1 MPKVH
6 IELKCGDALQEA
18 ADVLVLKH
26 AQGRF
31 GVDEA
36 VDAILEAEGRRL
48 HLPRPSSY
56 RIEES
61 TSSIA
66 ASKILMVGV
75 PPLPDFDYKAIRTF
89 ARQALA
95 ILAEKLPD
103 TRTIVLTLHGSGY
116 GLDEVEAFESE
127 IAGLADAVRIGDFP
141 PALTKISI
149 VELAPGRVKRLSHT
163 LETLLPDHT
172 ISDPIPGLFGAI
184 AATLTDVR
192 PLTQVASE
200 KLRTAGITSES
211 KPKVFVAMP
220 FKEEMDD
227 TYHYGIVS
235 ATNAAGYLCE
245 RADLSSFTG
254 DVLDWVKSRI
264 RSASLVIADL
274 TEANPNVYLEVG
286 YAWGC
291 GVPTVLIIKSGDPL
305 KFDVRSQR
313 CLVYKSIKNLEDLL
327 TKELQSLPKS
337 IETQ

>member
-1 MPKVH
+1 MPGIH
-6 IELKCGDALQEA
+6 IELKCGDALAES

-48 HLPRPSSY
+48 HLPRPSDY

-66 ASKILMVGV
+66 ASQILMLGV
-75 PPLPDFDYKAIRTF
+75 PPLPDFSYKDIRTF

-95 ILAEKLPD
+95 VLAEKLPD
-103 TRTIVLTLHGSGY
+103 TRTIVFTLHGSGY
-116 GLDEVEAFESE
+116 GLDEVESFESE
-127 IAGLADAVRIGDFP
+127 IAGLADAIRIGDYP
-141 PALTKISI
+141 HALTKISI
-149 VELAPGRVKRLSHT
+149 VELQPGRVKRLNRT
-163 LETLLPDHT
+163 LATLLPNSI
-172 ISDPIPGLFGAI
+172 ISDPIPGFLAAI
-184 AATLTDVR
+184 ASTLTE
-192 PLTQVASE
+192 VAPEAEVAKE
-200 KLRTAGITSES
+200 KLLTAGIEADA
-211 KPKVFVAMP
+211 KPRVFVAMP

-227 TYHYGIVS
+227 IYHYGIVS

-245 RADLSSFTG
+245 RADISSFTG
-254 DVLDWVKSRI
+254 DVIEWVKARI

-291 GVPTVLIIKSGDPL
+291 GIPTVLLIRNGDPL

-313 CLVYKSIKNLEDLL
+313 CLVYKKIKHLEDLL
-327 TKELQSLPKS
+327 TAELKALSNSK
-337 IETQ
+337 